1 MVIVNN
7 KERMLYIQRIPL
19 NTSNISSVCPCI
31 SICMIFLQ
39 KQGPY
44 CHHDSVQDTAQEYQP
59 FTRSGPG
66 MLNNWPNKLASFDV
80 GQRPGL
86 MLLRDT
92 SMRWMLQ
99 EMDGRNA
106 EFFTITTEIAIEKMH
121 NDF

>member
-1 MVIVNN
+1 MKLQPAAGQNRR
-7 KERMLYIQRIPL
+7 E
-19 NTSNISSVCPCI
+19 T
-31 SICMIFLQ
+31 LQ
-39 KQGPY
+39 KQ
-44 CHHDSVQDTAQEYQP
+44 S
-59 FTRSGPG
+59 TRSGPG

-106 EFFTITTEIAIEKMH
+106 EFFTITTEIAIEKCIMIS
-121 NDF
+121 DDDQTE